1 MPFLNNQWS
10 SIMQKSFIVPFPEID
25 LYNED
30 EVKLMTLYEPC
41 NINHITT
48 ATIWCETVDSET
60 VGGTR
65 NFILEAI
72 MDELDWRDISSTE
85 LESFSLL
92 LDGICEKTS
101 TFLRP
106 CIKRINSFGVVESMD
121 EELIVQNEALYL
133 SFGYSV

>member
-1 MPFLNNQWS
+1 MR
-10 SIMQKSFIVPFPEID
+10 KSFIVPFPEID
-25 LYNED
+25 IYTEE
-30 EVKLMTLYEPC
+30 EVKLMSLYEPC

-48 ATIWCETVDSET
+48 ATIWCETVDSES

-72 MDELDWRDISSTE
+72 MEEADWSEGSASE

-106 CIKRINSFGVVESMD
+106 CIKRINSFGVVQSMD

>member
-1 MPFLNNQWS
+1 MR
-10 SIMQKSFIVPFPEID
+10 KSFIVPFPEID
-25 LYNED
+25 IYTEE
-30 EVKLMTLYEPC
+30 EVKLMSLYEPC

-72 MDELDWRDISSTE
+72 MEETDWSEGSASE

-106 CIKRINSFGVVESMD
+106 CIKRINSFGVVQSMD

>member
-1 MPFLNNQWS
+1 MCLS
-10 SIMQKSFIVPFPEID
+10 PEID
-25 LYNED
+25 IYTEE
-30 EVKLMTLYEPC
+30 EVKLMSLYEPC

-48 ATIWCETVDSET
+48 ATIWCETVDSES

-72 MDELDWRDISSTE
+72 MEEADWSEGSASE

-106 CIKRINSFGVVESMD
+106 CIKRINSFGVVQSMD